1 MILTLYKNCI
11 LNEKY
16 IDVYDTRI
24 NDNTS
29 PLNEYLNSL
38 EKITI
43 EIDNVYIKDS
53 GTIILPYE
61 SNINNVLFN
70 AFDYNYM
77 KMESDDGEITRY
89 AFINKGELGNNIA
102 KVDYTQDIWSNWS
115 NKCKVERG
123 IISKISEPNSVYQ
136 SSNSIDIVSYG
147 TVNVTEDLI
156 DSFNVFIEL
165 QPHNLVTGAGIET
178 RWQLSGYMQFEVDN
192 QPDTFKSN
200 LTIDEVGEVVR
211 YLLQYENTN
220 CFDKPNVTNG
230 GFYYDISRIF
240 IVPSSNILNTP
251 DDENT
256 YVFTYNSGTTY
267 LRFIEQK
274 TGEYKIQ
281 EKNFAPSNT
290 GSEYMRRN
298 ALGFGIIGATVPFG
312 WNGIGCSISIN
323 MVLCADKISIFQEIN
338 GTLNDVTDLFR
349 IEPYFSTAGD
359 AETQQ
364 RIISYNLQK
373 QLQVTNGV
381 KQVVN
386 STIGIFSGTAQA
398 LSGDVVKGLTNVA
411 GSLSNG
417 TFGVI
422 ETIMKHNALTKPQFG
437 NFMVSSNSGSAFITA
452 MYGIQQY
459 VPSNESN
466 EASVNAINGMIGYDT
481 IIPIN
486 SDDLFFDNL
495 FKSDRRT
502 VTFSFI
508 NIVGEAP
515 NYILRE
521 LENILS
527 DTTVIHTNGTIS

>member
-16 IDVYDTRI
+16 VDVYDTRI
-24 NDNTS
+24 NNNTS
-29 PLNEYLNSL
+29 ALNEYLNSL
-38 EKITI
+38 ESITI

-53 GTIILPYE
+53 GTIILPYDT
-61 SNINNVLFN
+61 NINNVLFN

-115 NKCKVERG
+115 NKCKIERG
-123 IISKISEPNSVYQ
+123 IISKKSEPIEPYI

-147 TVNVTEDLI
+147 AVRVTEDLI
-156 DSFNVFIEL
+156 DSFNVFIEI
-165 QPHNLVTGAGIET
+165 QPHTLVTGDGIET
-178 RWQLSGYMQFEVDN
+178 RWQLCGYMQFEVKN
-192 QPDTFKSN
+192 QADTFKSN
-200 LTIDEVGEVVR
+200 FTIDEVGEVVR

-220 CFDKPNVTNG
+220 CFGKPNVING
-230 GFYYDISRIF
+230 GFYYDVSRIF
-240 IVPSSNILNTP
+240 ILPSSNILNTP
-251 DDENT
+251 NDENT

-274 TGEYKIQ
+274 SGDYKIQ
-281 EKNFAPSNT
+281 EKNFASSNT

-298 ALGFGIIGATVPFG
+298 ALGFGIVGATVPFG
-312 WNGIGCSISIN
+312 WNGVGCSIVIS
-323 MVLCADKISIFQEIN
+323 MALCADKICIFQEIN
-338 GTLNDVTDLFR
+338 GALNDVTELFR
-349 IEPYFSTAGD
+349 IEPYFSVAGD
-359 AETQQ
+359 AATQQ

-373 QLQVTNGV
+373 QLLVTNGV

-386 STIGIFSGTAQA
+386 STIGVFSGTGQA
-398 LSGDVVKGLTNVA
+398 LSGDIGKGLTTVA
-411 GSLSNG
+411 NSASNG
-417 TFGVI
+417 IFGVI
-422 ETIMKHNALTKPQFG
+422 ETIMKYNALTKPQFG
-437 NFMVSSNSGSAFITA
+437 NFMVSSNSGNAFITA

-459 VPSNESN
+459 VPANESN

-481 IIPIN
+481 IIPVD
-486 SDDLFFDNL
+486 SGDLFFDNL
-495 FKSDRRT
+495 FKSNIRT
-502 VTFSFI
+502 ITFSFI

-527 DTTVIHTNGTIS
+527 DTTVIHTNGAIS